1 MTLFLS
7 SVISGLVATGVMIIF
22 LYLPVLWKGVYYDTI
37 GSLGSIVLHKVDTR
51 SRILGV
57 ILLLVGGVL
66 FAFFYGWYALMFIQ
80 GPFPALPYIIFPG
93 SPFEVNLFYPLFG
106 LIAGFCHGIF
116 ITLILTFVITDHH
129 PLENYR
135 QAYPLILSFIIGH
148 TVYGMTV
155 MFLQSEFLQPLA
167 GSLAT

>member
-7 SVISGLVATGVMIIF
+7 SVVSGLVATGVMIVS
-22 LYLPVLWKGVYYDTI
+22 LYLPVFWKGVYYDTL
-37 GSLGSIVLHKVDTR
+37 GSLGSIFLRRVDAR
-51 SRILGV
+51 SRLVGA

-66 FAFFYGWYALMFIQ
+66 FAFFYGLYTLMFLD
-80 GPFPALPYIIFPG
+80 GPFPAPPYLIFPG
-93 SPFEVNLFYPLFG
+93 SPLEVNLFYPLFG
-106 LIAGFCHGIF
+106 LVAGFCHGIF

-129 PLENYR
+129 PLESYR

-155 MFLQSEFLQPLA
+155 MFLQSQLLRF
-167 GSLAT
+167 